1 MGTKNNNFFILI
13 KLIKVP
19 RRKQRGITEKT
30 PLQSRGKPR
39 GIEPFLAPR
48 LACPLPAKDRL
59 AYVAN
64 KYAVSMKALGVDVKR
79 EKE

>member
-1 MGTKNNNFFILI
+1 LGL
-13 KLIKVP
+13 LSLPEIKVP

-48 LACPLPAKDRL
+48 HFDFAQGDPEFYRMGRLACPLPAKDRL

-64 KYAVSMKALGVDVKR
+64 KTLAKNR
-79 EKE
+79 W